1 MSMFQSLTYTLII
14 VLLNIKYMKTLGHL
28 LKLILPV
35 VCILFTCQTG
45 NAQILRKLGKVAER
59 AAERTVERRVEK
71 ETSEKTD
78 QALDSILEPGKGKKK
93 KKRPAQQNDTIDEN
107 DFPETDE
114 QNSSNT
120 SQTSNETTPQSI
132 KIYSKFDFVPGDTP
146 IFVDDFSNDFI
157 GDFPSRWN
165 SNGSGELVTLEEHPN
180 KWLKILPGF
189 KTAYIP
195 DVTNLPDEF
204 TLEFDVVATGLDNK
218 TSSQSYLGIVVSDNN
233 TFKKGANLG
242 LVEYSFCQFIERGVV
257 VENNIASKRVIR
269 NEVGADIRNV
279 VNQKHHV
286 SIAVNKERFR
296 LWINENKFIDVP
308 RLLPSNVQMQGIK
321 FTLRGTDTEKES
333 ILIGNIKVA
342 KGGVDLRRQLLAD
355 GKIST
360 NGILF
365 DSGSD
370 NILPQ
375 SMGIIRQIYQ
385 VLQQDKAIQLK
396 IVGHTDAD
404 GDDTKNMKLSQDR
417 AEAVKN
423 ALVSIYNVSSERLS
437 TNGKGETE
445 PVGDNSSADGKAQN
459 RRVEFIKA

>member
-1 MSMFQSLTYTLII
+1 MSISKSLTYTIII

-35 VCILFTCQTG
+35 VCILFTCQTSD
-45 NAQILRKLGKVAER
+45 AQILRKLGKVAER

-78 QALDSILEPGKGKKK
+78 QALDSILEPGSGKKK
-93 KKRPAQQNDTIDEN
+93 QKRPSQQSGNTTNEDES
-107 DFPETDE
+107 PH
-114 QNSSNT
+114 SNEEINPNT
-120 SQTSNETTPQSI
+120 QTSSESGPQSI
-132 KIYSKFDFVPGDTP
+132 KVYSKFDFVPGDKP
-146 IFVDDFSNDFI
+146 IFVDDFSDEFI
-157 GDFPSRWN
+157 GDFPSKWN
-165 SNGSGELVTLEEHPN
+165 TNGSGELVTIEEHPN
-180 KWLKILPGF
+180 KWLKLLPGHN
-189 KTAYIP
+189 TAYIP
-195 DVTNLPDEF
+195 DLTNLPDEF

-242 LVEYSFCQFIERGVV
+242 RVEYSFCQFIDRGVV
-257 VENNIASKRVIR
+257 VENNISSKRVIR

-286 SIAVNKERFR
+286 SVAVNKERFR

-370 NILPQ
+370 NIQPQ

-385 VLQQDKAIQLK
+385 VLQQDEAIQLK

-404 GDDTKNMKLSQDR
+404 GDDTKNMKLSQNR

-423 ALVSIYNVSSERLS
+423 ALVSIYNVSSDRLS

-459 RRVEFIKA
+459 RRVEFIKV